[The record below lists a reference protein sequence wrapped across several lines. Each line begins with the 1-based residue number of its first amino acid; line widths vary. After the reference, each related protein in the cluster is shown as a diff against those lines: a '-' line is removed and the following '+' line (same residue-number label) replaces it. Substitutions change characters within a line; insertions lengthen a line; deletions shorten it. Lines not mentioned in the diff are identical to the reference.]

1 MQISQIMI
9 DISWISKLI
18 IGYRKIILDNPSI
31 RYRLPQ
37 LSINHP
43 QFIRWVQFGIPI
55 QLPYVWYKHFSI
67 GAHVYQMG
75 YHLLISIGFKPSPV
89 PVVRARFDSKKAI
102 LQVTWR
108 FGWNEKSEGLE
119 PQENRRKTVAGTIR
133 KPIDYINV
141 MVSGKIDTAPNV

>member
-9 DISWISKLI
+9 DISWISNLI
-18 IGYRKIILDNPSI
+18 IGYRKMILDNPSI

-75 YHLLISIGFKPSPV
+75 FHLLISIGFKPSPV

-108 FGWNEKSEGLE
+108 FGSSVPPEGQRNHRE
-119 PQENRRKTVAGTIR
+119 TVGKPQEESWNHKKTN
-133 KPIDYINV
+133 YINV
-141 MVSGKIDTAPNV
+141 MVSGFF